1 MSVDIDVTSEGA
13 DTDSAQTQLSEQPA
27 SDALHDELADPLGEA
42 GDESV
47 QMVLPPKPGAGPKVT
62 DTFESLDQ
70 ILNEVG

>member
-1 MSVDIDVTSEGA
+1 MLKKTALIAILVGSSVVPVAWGQDDPGS
-13 DTDSAQTQLSEQPA
+13 DDDSIEA
-27 SDALHDELADPLGEA
+27 S
-42 GDESV
+42 DESV